1 MSGILSDFI
10 FLAPLPV
17 SKDCK
22 KSVDYNGPEGKLLY
36 NYKIALSEEFG
47 MAAEFGDKSEITAFD
62 SILGRIG
69 SSIFWITSRYAWFM
83 INSYC

>member
-1 MSGILSDFI
+1 MSGILSDLI

-22 KSVDYNGPEGKLLY
+22 NRVDYNAPDGKLLY

-47 MAAEFGDKSEITAFD
+47 IAAELGDKSGGTACD
-62 SILGRIG
+62 SMQGRIG
-69 SSIFWITSRYAWFM
+69 SSVF
-83 INSYC
+83 